1 MNIDPIMGKLNE
13 ISFQNLLNSVFLFIV
28 LILLIV
34 SLSITSEWINHD
46 NLNKSLE
53 LNNKALELKIRN
65 IELNNKLLRLNK
77 EIK

>member
-34 SLSITSEWINHD
+34 SLSITSEGINHD